1 MLSDVFF
8 KHNYSSGYDEPKD
21 FFTEALIESS
31 TFDLGLGFFSSSG
44 IRSLSYGFALFIAN
58 GGKMRVVMNH
68 ILSQEDKEVIE
79 RGQKHLVEDFES
91 NILLDIK
98 KLVETLSKE
107 DEQFFRCLSYLIS
120 INRIEFVATISTKG
134 GLGHDKYGIFKD
146 ENGNKVAF
154 IGSANFS
161 QSALELNG
169 ETITVF
175 TSPNDDKRIAE
186 YQTLFDQSWE
196 NDTPHLIHIPIEHVK
211 TFIREKFP
219 ETSLTNLLEEG
230 LNLRENIE
238 GDNNIPTEYC
248 KPVSRRILDKIE
260 SKEQEPRF
268 PFPEERQIQIDAY
281 NAWIGNGK
289 KGIFAM
295 ATGSGKTVTA
305 LNCIRKQY
313 KENGYYKAIIVVPTQ
328 ALAIQWE
335 HETKSF
341 NFQNIVSTHS
351 DKDWKNILSRYITRS
366 LLDSTKSIILIT
378 TYATFNR
385 NDIQSFLKK
394 VRGAETFIYVADEAH
409 NIGSQNSL
417 KHLPEMINWRIGLSA
432 TPERIYDDLGSEKLY
447 EFFNSKPPKYTYRYT
462 MKQAIEE
469 GILCHYDYYPIFI
482 ELTSSEMEEYERI
495 SDQLRKYIDADTG
508 KYKPDAE
515 KLLLKRK
522 RIIHKAE
529 NKKIAISD
537 LLEELKQ
544 KQKLDYTFV
553 FVPEGY
559 EPDYS
564 INDSYNINQDDIHII
579 DEYAQMFKEHGYSY
593 HKYISG
599 LDDAPNILQ
608 NFADGDIQILLSMKC
623 LDEGVDIPRAEHAI
637 FCSST
642 GNPRQF
648 VQRRG
653 RVLRKCKGKEKA
665 KIWDLIVTPPN
676 ILDESNSIERNLFF
690 NEAKRIINFAAL
702 ADNQI
707 DILYGKLL
715 TYCEALRINL
725 FDLLDR
731 ENNNYKC
738 KHSIF
743 RLDTHVP

>member
-1 MLSDVFF
+1 MLSDVHF
-8 KHNYSSGYDEPKD
+8 KHSYTSGYDEPKD
-21 FFTEALIESS
+21 FFTEALIESCN
-31 TFDLGLGFFSSSG
+31 FDLGLGFFSSSG

-68 ILSQEDKEVIE
+68 ILSKEDKEVIE
-79 RGQKHLVEDFES
+79 NGQKHLIEDFED
-91 NILLDIK
+91 NILCDIK
-98 KLVETLSKE
+98 KLIETLSKE

-120 INRIEFVATISTKG
+120 VDRIKFLATVSTKG

-146 ENGNKVAF
+146 EKGNKVAF

-175 TSPNDDKRIAE
+175 SSPNDDNRIAE

-219 ETSLTNLLEEG
+219 EAPLTNLIEEG
-230 LNLRENIE
+230 INLRESI
-238 GDNNIPTEYC
+238 GMDNDVPQKYY
-248 KPVSRRILDKIE
+248 KPISKRILDKIE
-260 SKEQEPRF
+260 LKEQEPRF
-268 PFPEERQIQIDAY
+268 PFPEERKIQIDAY

-289 KGIFAM
+289 KGMFAM

-335 HETKSF
+335 HEAKSF

-351 DKDWKNILSRYITRS
+351 DKDWKDVLSRYITRS

-432 TPERIYDDLGSEKLY
+432 TPERIYDDLGTEKLY
-447 EFFNSKPPKYTYRYT
+447 EFFDSKPPKYTYRYT

-508 KYKPDAE
+508 KYTPNAE
-515 KLLLKRK
+515 RLLLKRK

-564 INDSYNINQDDIHII
+564 INDSYNIDQDDIHII

-599 LDDAPNILQ
+599 LDDAPSILQ

-665 KIWDLIVTPPN
+665 RIWDLIVTPPN
-676 ILDESNSIERNLFF
+676 ILDESNKIERNLFF
-690 NEAKRIINFAAL
+690 NEVKRIVNFAAL

-707 DILYGKLL
+707 DILYGNLL
-715 TYCEALRINL
+715 AYCEALKINL
-725 FDLLDR
+725 FDLLDK
-731 ENNNYKC
+731 ENNNYK
-738 KHSIF
+738 
-743 RLDTHVP
+743 

>member
-1 MLSDVFF
+1 MLSDVHF
-8 KHNYSSGYDEPKD
+8 KHSYTSGYDEPKD
-21 FFTEALIESS
+21 FFTEALIESCN
-31 TFDLGLGFFSSSG
+31 FDLGLGFFSSSG

-68 ILSQEDKEVIE
+68 ILSKEDKEVIE
-79 RGQKHLVEDFES
+79 NGQKHLIEDFED
-91 NILLDIK
+91 NILCDIK
-98 KLVETLSKE
+98 KLIETLSKE

-120 INRIEFVATISTKG
+120 VDRIKFVATVSTKG

-146 ENGNKVAF
+146 EKGNKVAF

-175 TSPNDDKRIAE
+175 TSPNDDNRIAE
-186 YQTLFDQSWE
+186 YQTLFDQ
-196 NDTPHLIHIPIEHVK
+196 DTPHLIHIPIENVK
-211 TFIREKFP
+211 IFIREKFP
-219 ETSLTNLLEEG
+219 EASLTNLIEEG
-230 LNLRENIE
+230 INLRESI
-238 GDNNIPTEYC
+238 GMDNDVPPKYY
-248 KPVSRRILDKIE
+248 KPISKRILDKIE
-260 SKEQEPRF
+260 LKEQEPRF
-268 PFPEERQIQIDAY
+268 PFPEERKIQIDAY

-289 KGIFAM
+289 KGMFAM

-328 ALAIQWE
+328 ALAMQWE

-351 DKDWKNILSRYITRS
+351 DKDWKDVLSRYITRS

-385 NDIQSFLKK
+385 NDIQLFLKK
-394 VRGAETFIYVADEAH
+394 VRGIETFIYVADEAH

-432 TPERIYDDLGSEKLY
+432 TPERIYDDLGTEKLY
-447 EFFNSKPPKYTYRYT
+447 EFFDSKPPKYTYRYT

-469 GILCHYDYYPIFI
+469 GILCNYDYYPIFI

-508 KYKPDAE
+508 KYKPNAE

-564 INDSYNINQDDIHII
+564 INDSYNIDQDDIHII

-593 HKYISG
+593 YKYISG
-599 LDDAPNILQ
+599 LDDAPSILQ

-665 KIWDLIVTPPN
+665 RIWDLIVTPPN
-676 ILDESNSIERNLFF
+676 ILDESNKIERNLFF
-690 NEAKRIINFAAL
+690 YEVKRIVNFAAL

-707 DILYGKLL
+707 DILYGNLL
-715 TYCEALRINL
+715 AYCEALKINL
-725 FDLLDR
+725 FDLLDK
-731 ENNNYKC
+731 ENNNYK
-738 KHSIF
+738 
-743 RLDTHVP
+743 

>member
-8 KHNYSSGYDEPKD
+8 KHSYSSGYDEPKD

-731 ENNNYKC
+731 ENNNYK
-738 KHSIF
+738 
-743 RLDTHVP
+743 

>member
-1 MLSDVFF
+1 MLSDARF
-8 KHNYSSGYDEPKD
+8 KHTYSSGYDEPKD

-44 IRSLSYGFALFIAN
+44 IRSLAYGFALFIAN

-68 ILSQEDKEVIE
+68 ILSKEDKDVIE
-79 RGQKHLVEDFES
+79 NGQKHIVEDFENS
-91 NILLDIK
+91 ILFDIK

-120 INRIEFVATISTKG
+120 INKIEFVATISTKG

-146 ENGNKVAF
+146 EKGYKVAF

-175 TSPNDDKRIAE
+175 TSSDDDKRIAE
-186 YQTLFDQSWE
+186 YQTLFDKSWE
-196 NDTPHLIHIPIEHVK
+196 DNTPHLIHIPIENVK
-211 TFIREKFP
+211 TFIREKYP
-219 ETSLTNLLEEG
+219 EVTITELLNEG
-230 LNLRENIE
+230 INLRENI
-238 GDNNIPTEYC
+238 GINNKTYHKLIS
-248 KPVSRRILDKIE
+248 KRILDKIE
-260 SKEQEPRF
+260 LKELEPRF
-268 PFPEERQIQIDAY
+268 PFPEERKIQIDAY
-281 NAWIGNGK
+281 KSWIENGK
-289 KGIFAM
+289 NGVFAM

-305 LNCIRKQY
+305 LNCILKQY
-313 KENGYYKAIIVVPTQ
+313 KENGFYKAIIVVPTQ

-335 HETKSF
+335 KEAKSF
-341 NFQNIVSTHS
+341 NFQNVVSTHS
-351 DKDWKNILSRYITRS
+351 EKEWKTILNRFITRS
-366 LLDSTKSIILIT
+366 LLDSNKNIILIT

-385 NDIQSFLKK
+385 ADIQSFLNK
-394 VRGAETFIYVADEAH
+394 VRGIETFIYVADEAH

-417 KHLPEMINWRIGLSA
+417 KHLPEMIKWRIGLSA
-432 TPERIYDDLGSEKLY
+432 TPERIYDALGSERLY
-447 EFFNSKPPKYTYRYT
+447 DFFNSRPPEYTYRYT
-462 MKQAIEE
+462 MKQAIDE
-469 GILCHYDYYPIFI
+469 GVLCHYDYYPIFI
-482 ELTSSEMEEYERI
+482 ELTCSEMKEYERI
-495 SDQLRKYIDADTG
+495 SEQLRKYIDSDTG
-508 KYKPDAE
+508 KYKSDAE

-537 LLEELKQ
+537 LLDELKQ
-544 KQKLDYTFV
+544 KHKLDYTFV

-564 INDSYNINQDDIHII
+564 INDSYKIDKEDIHII

-599 LDDAPNILQ
+599 LDDAPNILK
-608 NFADGDIQILLSMKC
+608 NFANGDIQILLSMKC

-653 RVLRKCKGKEKA
+653 RVLRKSKGKDKA
-665 KIWDLIVTPPN
+665 KIWDLIVIPPN
-676 ILDESNSIERNLFF
+676 ILAESNSVERNLFF
-690 NEAKRIINFAAL
+690 NEVKRIVNFAAL

-707 DILYGKLL
+707 DILYGDLQY
-715 TYCEALRINL
+715 YCESLKIDL
-725 FDLLDR
+725 FDMLDK
-731 ENNNYKC
+731 ENNNYK
-738 KHSIF
+738 
-743 RLDTHVP
+743 

>member
-1 MLSDVFF
+1 MLSDVHF
-8 KHNYSSGYDEPKD
+8 KHSYTSGYDEPKD
-21 FFTEALIESS
+21 FFTEALIESCN
-31 TFDLGLGFFSSSG
+31 FDLGLGFFSSSG

-68 ILSQEDKEVIE
+68 ILSKEDKEVIE
-79 RGQKHLVEDFES
+79 NGQKHLIEDFEN
-91 NILLDIK
+91 NILCDIK
-98 KLVETLSKE
+98 KLIETLSKE

-120 INRIEFVATISTKG
+120 VDRIKFVATVSTKG

-146 ENGNKVAF
+146 EKGNKVAF

-175 TSPNDDKRIAE
+175 ASPNDDNRIAE

-196 NDTPHLIHIPIEHVK
+196 KDTPHLIHIPIENVK

-219 ETSLTNLLEEG
+219 EASLTNLIEEG
-230 LNLRENIE
+230 INLRESI
-238 GDNNIPTEYC
+238 GMDNDVPPKYY
-248 KPVSRRILDKIE
+248 KPISKRILDKIE
-260 SKEQEPRF
+260 LKEQEPRF
-268 PFPEERQIQIDAY
+268 PFPEERKIQIDAY

-289 KGIFAM
+289 KGMFAM

-328 ALAIQWE
+328 ALAMQWE

-351 DKDWKNILSRYITRS
+351 DKDWKDVLSRYITRS

-385 NDIQSFLKK
+385 NDIQLFLKK
-394 VRGAETFIYVADEAH
+394 VKGIETFIYVADEAH

-432 TPERIYDDLGSEKLY
+432 TPERIYDDLGTEKLY
-447 EFFNSKPPKYTYRYT
+447 EFFDSKPPKYTYRYT

-469 GILCHYDYYPIFI
+469 GILCNYDYYPIFI

-508 KYKPDAE
+508 KYKPNAE

-564 INDSYNINQDDIHII
+564 INDSYNIDQDDIHII

-599 LDDAPNILQ
+599 LDDAPSILQ

-665 KIWDLIVTPPN
+665 RIWDLIVTPPN
-676 ILDESNSIERNLFF
+676 ILDESNKIERNLFF
-690 NEAKRIINFAAL
+690 NEVKRIVNFAAL

-707 DILYGKLL
+707 DILYGNLL
-715 TYCEALRINL
+715 AYCEALKINL
-725 FDLLDR
+725 FDLLDK
-731 ENNNYKC
+731 ENNNYK
-738 KHSIF
+738 
-743 RLDTHVP
+743 

>member
-1 MLSDVFF
+1 MIS
-8 KHNYSSGYDEPKD
+8 Y
-21 FFTEALIESS
+21 LI
-31 TFDLGLGFFSSSG
+31 
-44 IRSLSYGFALFIAN
+44 
-58 GGKMRVVMNH
+58 
-68 ILSQEDKEVIE
+68 
-79 RGQKHLVEDFES
+79 
-91 NILLDIK
+91 
-98 KLVETLSKE
+98 ETLSKE

-120 INRIEFVATISTKG
+120 VDRIKFLATISTKG

-146 ENGNKVAF
+146 EKGNKVAF

-175 TSPNDDKRIAE
+175 TSPNDDNRIAE

-219 ETSLTNLLEEG
+219 EAPLTNLIEEG
-230 LNLRENIE
+230 INLRESI
-238 GDNNIPTEYC
+238 GMDNDVPQKYY
-248 KPVSRRILDKIE
+248 KPISKRILDKIE
-260 SKEQEPRF
+260 LKEQEPRF
-268 PFPEERQIQIDAY
+268 PFPEERKIQIDAY

-289 KGIFAM
+289 KGMFAM

-335 HETKSF
+335 HEAKSF

-351 DKDWKNILSRYITRS
+351 DKDWKDVLSRYITRS
-366 LLDSTKSIILIT
+366 ILDSTKSIILIT

-394 VRGAETFIYVADEAH
+394 VRGSETFIYVADEAH

-432 TPERIYDDLGSEKLY
+432 TPERIYDDLGTEKLY
-447 EFFNSKPPKYTYRYT
+447 EFFDSKPPKYTYRYT

-508 KYKPDAE
+508 KYKLNAE
-515 KLLLKRK
+515 RLLLKRK

-564 INDSYNINQDDIHII
+564 INDSYNIDQDDIHII

-599 LDDAPNILQ
+599 LDDAPSILQ

-665 KIWDLIVTPPN
+665 RIWDLIVTPPN
-676 ILDESNSIERNLFF
+676 ILDESNKIERNLFF
-690 NEAKRIINFAAL
+690 NEVKRIVNFAAL

-707 DILYGKLL
+707 DILYGNLL
-715 TYCEALRINL
+715 AYCETLKINL
-725 FDLLDR
+725 FDLLDK
-731 ENNNYKC
+731 ENNNYK
-738 KHSIF
+738 
-743 RLDTHVP
+743 

>member
-1 MLSDVFF
+1 MLSDVHF
-8 KHNYSSGYDEPKD
+8 KHSYTSGYDEPKD
-21 FFTEALIESS
+21 FFTEALIESYN
-31 TFDLGLGFFSSSG
+31 FDLGLGFFSSSG

-68 ILSQEDKEVIE
+68 ILSKEDKEVIE
-79 RGQKHLVEDFES
+79 NGQKHLIEDFED
-91 NILLDIK
+91 NILCDIK
-98 KLVETLSKE
+98 KLIETLSKE

-120 INRIEFVATISTKG
+120 VDRIKFVATVSTKG

-146 ENGNKVAF
+146 EKGNKVAF

-175 TSPNDDKRIAE
+175 TSPNDDNRIAE

-196 NDTPHLIHIPIEHVK
+196 NDTPHLIHIPIENVK

-219 ETSLTNLLEEG
+219 ETPLTNLIEEG
-230 LNLRENIE
+230 INLRESI
-238 GDNNIPTEYC
+238 GMDNDVPPKYY
-248 KPVSRRILDKIE
+248 KPISKRILDKIE
-260 SKEQEPRF
+260 LKEQEPRF
-268 PFPEERQIQIDAY
+268 PFPEERKIQIDAY

-335 HETKSF
+335 HEAKSF

-351 DKDWKNILSRYITRS
+351 DKDWKNVLSRYITRS

-385 NDIQSFLKK
+385 NDIQLFLKK
-394 VRGAETFIYVADEAH
+394 VRSIETFIYVADEAH

-432 TPERIYDDLGSEKLY
+432 TPERIYDDLGTEKLY
-447 EFFNSKPPKYTYRYT
+447 DFFDSKPPKYTYRYT

-495 SDQLRKYIDADTG
+495 SDLLRKYIDTDTG

-564 INDSYNINQDDIHII
+564 INDSYNIDQDDIHII

-599 LDDAPNILQ
+599 LDDAPSILQ

-665 KIWDLIVTPPN
+665 RIWDLIVTPPN
-676 ILDESNSIERNLFF
+676 ILDESNKIERNLFF
-690 NEAKRIINFAAL
+690 NEVKRIVNFAAL

-707 DILYGKLL
+707 DILYGNLL
-715 TYCEALRINL
+715 AYCEALKINL
-725 FDLLDR
+725 FDLLDK
-731 ENNNYKC
+731 ENNNYK
-738 KHSIF
+738 
-743 RLDTHVP
+743 

>member
-1 MLSDVFF
+1 MLSDVHF
-8 KHNYSSGYDEPKD
+8 KHSYSSGIDEPKE

-44 IRSLSYGFALFIAN
+44 IRSLAYGFALFIAN
-58 GGKMRVVMNH
+58 GGRMRVVINH
-68 ILSQEDKEVIE
+68 ILSREDKDAIE
-79 RGQKHLVEDFES
+79 NGQKHIVDGFEER
-91 NILLDIK
+91 ILTDVVRLTK
-98 KLVETLSKE
+98 TLSKE

-120 INRIEFVATISTKG
+120 INRIEFIATISTKG
-134 GLGHDKYGIFKD
+134 GLGHDKYGIFTD
-146 ENGNKVAF
+146 ERGSKVAF

-175 TSPNDDKRIAE
+175 TSPDDDKRIAE
-186 YQTLFDQSWE
+186 YQSLFDRSWE
-196 NDTPHLIHIPIEHVK
+196 NNTPHLVHIPIEEVK
-211 TFIREKFP
+211 TFISRTFP
-219 ETSLTNLLEEG
+219 VTSVKELLEAG
-230 LNLRENIE
+230 TCLRSS
-238 GDNNIPTEYC
+238 NNINDTVSIRQGYN
-248 KPVSRRILDKIE
+248 KPLPKSLLDKIE
-260 SKEQEPRF
+260 FKEQEPRF

-281 NAWIGNGK
+281 NAWVRNGRR
-289 KGIFAM
+289 GVFAM

-305 LNCIRKQY
+305 LNCLLKQY
-313 KENGYYKAIIVVPTQ
+313 KETGFYKAIVVVPTQ
-328 ALAIQWE
+328 ALAIQWQW
-335 HETKSF
+335 ETASF
-341 NFQNIVSTHS
+341 NFQNIVSTYA
-351 DKDWKNILSRYITRS
+351 DKDWKDTLNRYITRS
-366 LLDSTKSIILIT
+366 LLDPTKNIIVIT

-385 NDIQSFLKK
+385 KDIQSFLKK
-394 VRGAETFIYVADEAH
+394 VKGIDSFIYIADEAH
-409 NIGSQNSL
+409 NIGSPSSL

-432 TPERIYDDLGSEKLY
+432 TPERIYDDFGSEQLY
-447 EFFNSKPPKYTYRYT
+447 KFFNSRPPEYTYRYT

-469 GILCHYDYYPIFI
+469 RILCHYDYYPIFV

-495 SDQLRKYIDADTG
+495 STQLRKYIDPDTG

-529 NKKIAISD
+529 NKKVAISQ
-537 LLEELKQ
+537 LLENLKQ
-544 KQKLDYTFV
+544 NRKLDYTFV

-564 INDSYNINQDDIHII
+564 LHDTYDIEQEDIHII
-579 DEYAQMFKEHGYSY
+579 DEYAQMFKERGYSY

-599 LDDAPNILQ
+599 LEDAPGILRS
-608 NFADGDIQILLSMKC
+608 FANGDIQILLSMKC

-653 RVLRKCKGKEKA
+653 RVLRRSKGKDKA
-665 KIWDLIVTPPN
+665 KIWDLIVTPPDVLN
-676 ILDESNSIERNLFF
+676 DSNSIERNLFIG
-690 NEAKRIINFAAL
+690 EVQRIVNFAAL

-707 DILYGKLL
+707 DILYGELQN
-715 TYCEALRINL
+715 YCESLRIDV
-725 FDLLDR
+725 FAMLDQ
-731 ENNNYKC
+731 ENNNYK
-738 KHSIF
+738 
-743 RLDTHVP
+743 

>member
-1 MLSDVFF
+1 MLSDVHF
-8 KHNYSSGYDEPKD
+8 KHSYTSGYDEPKD
-21 FFTEALIESS
+21 FFTEALIESCN
-31 TFDLGLGFFSSSG
+31 FDLGLGFFSSSG

-68 ILSQEDKEVIE
+68 ILSKEDKEVIE
-79 RGQKHLVEDFES
+79 NGQKHLIEDFED
-91 NILLDIK
+91 NILCDIK
-98 KLVETLSKE
+98 KLIETLSKE

-120 INRIEFVATISTKG
+120 VDRIKFVATVSTKG

-146 ENGNKVAF
+146 EKGNKVAF

-175 TSPNDDKRIAE
+175 TSPNDDNRIAE

-196 NDTPHLIHIPIEHVK
+196 NDTPHLIHIPIENVK
-211 TFIREKFP
+211 IFIREKFP
-219 ETSLTNLLEEG
+219 EASLTNLIEEG
-230 LNLRENIE
+230 INLRESI
-238 GDNNIPTEYC
+238 GMDNDVPQKYY
-248 KPVSRRILDKIE
+248 KPISKRILDKIE
-260 SKEQEPRF
+260 LKEQEPRF
-268 PFPEERQIQIDAY
+268 PFPEERKIQIDAY

-289 KGIFAM
+289 KGMFAM

-328 ALAIQWE
+328 ALAMQWE

-351 DKDWKNILSRYITRS
+351 DKDWKDVLSRYITRS

-385 NDIQSFLKK
+385 NDIQLFLKK
-394 VRGAETFIYVADEAH
+394 VRGIETFIYVADEAH

-432 TPERIYDDLGSEKLY
+432 TPERIYDDLGTEKLY
-447 EFFNSKPPKYTYRYT
+447 EFFDSKPPKYTYRYT

-469 GILCHYDYYPIFI
+469 GILCNYDYYPIFI

-508 KYKPDAE
+508 KYKPNAE

-564 INDSYNINQDDIHII
+564 INDSYNIDQDDIHII

-599 LDDAPNILQ
+599 LDDAPSILQ

-665 KIWDLIVTPPN
+665 RIWDLIVTPPN
-676 ILDESNSIERNLFF
+676 ILDESNKIERNLFF
-690 NEAKRIINFAAL
+690 NEVKRIVNFAAL

-707 DILYGKLL
+707 DILYGNLL
-715 TYCEALRINL
+715 AYCEALKINL
-725 FDLLDR
+725 FDLLDK
-731 ENNNYKC
+731 ENNNYK
-738 KHSIF
+738 
-743 RLDTHVP
+743 

>member
-1 MLSDVFF
+1 MLSDVHF
-8 KHNYSSGYDEPKD
+8 KHSYTSGYDEPKD
-21 FFTEALIESS
+21 FFTEALIESCN
-31 TFDLGLGFFSSSG
+31 FGLGLGFFSSSG

-68 ILSQEDKEVIE
+68 ILSKEDKEVIE
-79 RGQKHLVEDFES
+79 NGQKHLIEDFED
-91 NILLDIK
+91 NILCDIK
-98 KLVETLSKE
+98 KLIETLSKE

-120 INRIEFVATISTKG
+120 VDRIKFLATISTKG

-146 ENGNKVAF
+146 EKGNKVAF

-175 TSPNDDKRIAE
+175 TSPNDDNRIAE

-219 ETSLTNLLEEG
+219 EAPLTNLIEEG
-230 LNLRENIE
+230 INLRESI
-238 GDNNIPTEYC
+238 GMDNDVPQKYY
-248 KPVSRRILDKIE
+248 KPISKRILDKIE
-260 SKEQEPRF
+260 LKEQEPRF
-268 PFPEERQIQIDAY
+268 PFPEERKIQIDAY

-289 KGIFAM
+289 KGMFAM

-335 HETKSF
+335 HEAKSF

-351 DKDWKNILSRYITRS
+351 DKDWKDVLSRYITRS

-432 TPERIYDDLGSEKLY
+432 TPERIYDDLGTEKLY
-447 EFFNSKPPKYTYRYT
+447 EFFDSKPPKYTYRYT

-508 KYKPDAE
+508 KYKPNAE
-515 KLLLKRK
+515 RLLLKGK

-564 INDSYNINQDDIHII
+564 INDSYNIDQDDIHII

-599 LDDAPNILQ
+599 LDDAPSILQ

-665 KIWDLIVTPPN
+665 RIWDLIVTPPN
-676 ILDESNSIERNLFF
+676 ILDESNKIERNLFF
-690 NEAKRIINFAAL
+690 NEVKRIVNFAAL

-707 DILYGKLL
+707 DILYGNLL
-715 TYCEALRINL
+715 AYCETLKINL
-725 FDLLDR
+725 FDLLDK
-731 ENNNYKC
+731 ENNNYK
-738 KHSIF
+738 
-743 RLDTHVP
+743 

>member
-1 MLSDVFF
+1 MLSDVHF
-8 KHNYSSGYDEPKD
+8 KHSYTSGYDEPKD
-21 FFTEALIESS
+21 FFTEALIESCN
-31 TFDLGLGFFSSSG
+31 FDLGLGFFSSSG

-68 ILSQEDKEVIE
+68 ILSKEDKEVIE
-79 RGQKHLVEDFES
+79 NGQKHLIEDFED
-91 NILLDIK
+91 NILCDIK
-98 KLVETLSKE
+98 KLIETLSKE

-120 INRIEFVATISTKG
+120 VDRIKFVATVSTKG

-146 ENGNKVAF
+146 EKGNKVAF

-175 TSPNDDKRIAE
+175 TSPNDDNRIAE

-196 NDTPHLIHIPIEHVK
+196 NDTPHLIHIPIENVK

-219 ETSLTNLLEEG
+219 EASLTNLIEEG
-230 LNLRENIE
+230 INLRESI
-238 GDNNIPTEYC
+238 GMDNDVPQKYY
-248 KPVSRRILDKIE
+248 KPISKRIIDKIE
-260 SKEQEPRF
+260 LKEQEPRF
-268 PFPEERQIQIDAY
+268 PFPEERKIQIDAY

-289 KGIFAM
+289 KGMFAM

-313 KENGYYKAIIVVPTQ
+313 KENRYYKAIIVVPTQ
-328 ALAIQWE
+328 ALAMQWE

-351 DKDWKNILSRYITRS
+351 DKDWKDVLSRYITRS

-385 NDIQSFLKK
+385 NDIQLFLKK
-394 VRGAETFIYVADEAH
+394 VRGIETFIYVADEAH

-432 TPERIYDDLGSEKLY
+432 TPERIYDDLGTEKLY
-447 EFFNSKPPKYTYRYT
+447 EFFDSKPPKYTYRYT

-508 KYKPDAE
+508 KYRPNAE

-564 INDSYNINQDDIHII
+564 INDSYNIDQDDIHII

-599 LDDAPNILQ
+599 LDDAPSILQ

-665 KIWDLIVTPPN
+665 RIWDLIVTPPN
-676 ILDESNSIERNLFF
+676 ILDESNKIERNLFF
-690 NEAKRIINFAAL
+690 NEVKRIVNFAAL

-707 DILYGKLL
+707 DILYGNLL
-715 TYCEALRINL
+715 AYCEALKINL
-725 FDLLDR
+725 FDLLDK
-731 ENNNYKC
+731 ENNNYK
-738 KHSIF
+738 
-743 RLDTHVP
+743 

>member
-1 MLSDVFF
+1 MLSDVHF
-8 KHNYSSGYDEPKD
+8 KHSYTSGYDEPKD
-21 FFTEALIESS
+21 FFTEALIESCN
-31 TFDLGLGFFSSSG
+31 FDLGLGFFSSSG

-68 ILSQEDKEVIE
+68 ILSKEDKEVIE
-79 RGQKHLVEDFES
+79 NGQKHLIEDFED
-91 NILLDIK
+91 NILCDIK
-98 KLVETLSKE
+98 KLIETLSKE

-120 INRIEFVATISTKG
+120 VDRIKFVATVSTKG

-146 ENGNKVAF
+146 EKGNKVAF

-175 TSPNDDKRIAE
+175 SSPNDDNRIAE

-219 ETSLTNLLEEG
+219 EAPLTNLIEEG
-230 LNLRENIE
+230 INLRESI
-238 GDNNIPTEYC
+238 GMDNDVPQKYY
-248 KPVSRRILDKIE
+248 KPISKRILDKIE
-260 SKEQEPRF
+260 LKEQEPRF
-268 PFPEERQIQIDAY
+268 PFPEERKIQIDAY

-289 KGIFAM
+289 KGMFAM

-335 HETKSF
+335 HEAKSF

-351 DKDWKNILSRYITRS
+351 DKDWKDVLSRYITRS

-394 VRGAETFIYVADEAH
+394 ARGAETFIYVADEAH

-432 TPERIYDDLGSEKLY
+432 TPERIYDDLGTEKLY
-447 EFFNSKPPKYTYRYT
+447 EFFDSKPPKYTYRYT

-508 KYKPDAE
+508 KYKPNAE
-515 KLLLKRK
+515 RLLLKRK

-564 INDSYNINQDDIHII
+564 INDSYNIDQDDIHII

-599 LDDAPNILQ
+599 LDDAPSILQ

-665 KIWDLIVTPPN
+665 RIWDLIVTPPN
-676 ILDESNSIERNLFF
+676 ILDESNKIERNLFF
-690 NEAKRIINFAAL
+690 NEVKRIVNFAAL

-707 DILYGKLL
+707 DILYGNLL
-715 TYCEALRINL
+715 AYCEALKINL
-725 FDLLDR
+725 FDLLDK
-731 ENNNYKC
+731 ENNNYK
-738 KHSIF
+738 
-743 RLDTHVP
+743 

>member
-1 MLSDVFF
+1 MLSDVHF
-8 KHNYSSGYDEPKD
+8 KHSYTSGYDEPKD
-21 FFTEALIESS
+21 FFTEALIESCN
-31 TFDLGLGFFSSSG
+31 FDLGLGFFSSSG

-68 ILSQEDKEVIE
+68 ILSKEDKEVIE
-79 RGQKHLVEDFES
+79 NGQKHLIEDFED
-91 NILLDIK
+91 NILCDIK
-98 KLVETLSKE
+98 KLIETLSKE

-120 INRIEFVATISTKG
+120 VDRIKFVATVSTKG

-146 ENGNKVAF
+146 EKGNKVAF

-175 TSPNDDKRIAE
+175 TSPNDDNRIAE

-196 NDTPHLIHIPIEHVK
+196 NDTPHLIHIPIENVK

-219 ETSLTNLLEEG
+219 EASLTNLIEEG
-230 LNLRENIE
+230 INLRESI
-238 GDNNIPTEYC
+238 GMDNDVPQKYY
-248 KPVSRRILDKIE
+248 KPISKRILDKIE
-260 SKEQEPRF
+260 LKEQEPRF
-268 PFPEERQIQIDAY
+268 PFPEERKIQIDAY

-289 KGIFAM
+289 KGMFAM

-328 ALAIQWE
+328 ALAMQWE

-351 DKDWKNILSRYITRS
+351 DKDWKDVLSRYITRS

-385 NDIQSFLKK
+385 NDIQLFLKK
-394 VRGAETFIYVADEAH
+394 VRGIETFIYVADEAH

-432 TPERIYDDLGSEKLY
+432 TPERIYDDLGTEKLY
-447 EFFNSKPPKYTYRYT
+447 EFFDSKPPKYTYRYT

-469 GILCHYDYYPIFI
+469 GILCNYDYYPIFI

-508 KYKPDAE
+508 KYKPNAE

-564 INDSYNINQDDIHII
+564 INDSYNIDQDDIHII

-599 LDDAPNILQ
+599 LDDAPSILQ

-665 KIWDLIVTPPN
+665 RIWDLIVTPPN
-676 ILDESNSIERNLFF
+676 ILDESNKIERNLFF
-690 NEAKRIINFAAL
+690 NEVKRIVNFAAL

-707 DILYGKLL
+707 DILYGNLL
-715 TYCEALRINL
+715 AYCEALKINL
-725 FDLLDR
+725 FDLLDK
-731 ENNNYKC
+731 ENNNYK
-738 KHSIF
+738 
-743 RLDTHVP
+743 

>member
-1 MLSDVFF
+1 MLSDVHF
-8 KHNYSSGYDEPKD
+8 KHSYSSGIDEPKE

-44 IRSLSYGFALFIAN
+44 IRSLAYGFALFIAN
-58 GGKMRVVMNH
+58 GGRMRVVINH
-68 ILSQEDKEVIE
+68 ILSREDKDAIE
-79 RGQKHLVEDFES
+79 NGQKHIVDGFEER
-91 NILLDIK
+91 ILTDVVRLTK
-98 KLVETLSKE
+98 TLSKE

-120 INRIEFVATISTKG
+120 INRIEFIATISTKG
-134 GLGHDKYGIFKD
+134 GLGHDKYGIFTD
-146 ENGNKVAF
+146 ERGSKVAF

-175 TSPNDDKRIAE
+175 TSPDDDKRIAE
-186 YQTLFDQSWE
+186 YQSLFDRSWE
-196 NDTPHLIHIPIEHVK
+196 NNTPHLVHIPIEEVK
-211 TFIREKFP
+211 TFISRTFP
-219 ETSLTNLLEEG
+219 VISVKELLEAG
-230 LNLRENIE
+230 TCLRAS
-238 GDNNIPTEYC
+238 NNINDTVSIRQGYN
-248 KPVSRRILDKIE
+248 KPLPKSLLDKIE
-260 SKEQEPRF
+260 FKEQEPRF

-281 NAWIGNGK
+281 NAWVRNGRR
-289 KGIFAM
+289 GVFAM

-305 LNCIRKQY
+305 LNCLLKQY
-313 KENGYYKAIIVVPTQ
+313 KETGFYKAIVVVPTQ
-328 ALAIQWE
+328 ALAIQWQR
-335 HETKSF
+335 ETASF
-341 NFQNIVSTHS
+341 NFQNIVSTYA
-351 DKDWKNILSRYITRS
+351 DKDWKDTLNRYITRS
-366 LLDSTKSIILIT
+366 LLDPTKNIIVIT

-385 NDIQSFLKK
+385 KDIQSFLKK
-394 VRGAETFIYVADEAH
+394 VKGIDSFIYIADEAH
-409 NIGSQNSL
+409 NIGSPSSL

-432 TPERIYDDLGSEKLY
+432 TPERIYDDFGSEQLY
-447 EFFNSKPPKYTYRYT
+447 KFFNSRPPEYTYRYT

-469 GILCHYDYYPIFI
+469 RILCHYDYYPIFV

-495 SDQLRKYIDADTG
+495 STQLRKYIDPDTG

-529 NKKIAISD
+529 NKKVAISQ
-537 LLEELKQ
+537 LLENLKQ
-544 KQKLDYTFV
+544 NRKLDYTFV

-564 INDSYNINQDDIHII
+564 LHDTYDIEQDDIHII
-579 DEYAQMFKEHGYSY
+579 DEYAQMFKERGYSY

-599 LDDAPNILQ
+599 LEDAPGILRS
-608 NFADGDIQILLSMKC
+608 FANGDIQILLSMKC

-653 RVLRKCKGKEKA
+653 RVLRRSKGKDKA
-665 KIWDLIVTPPN
+665 KIWDLIVTPPDVLN
-676 ILDESNSIERNLFF
+676 DSNSIERNLFIG
-690 NEAKRIINFAAL
+690 EVQRIVNFAAL

-707 DILYGKLL
+707 DILYGELQN
-715 TYCEALRINL
+715 YCESLRIDV
-725 FDLLDR
+725 FAMLDQ
-731 ENNNYKC
+731 ENNNYK
-738 KHSIF
+738 
-743 RLDTHVP
+743 

>member
-1 MLSDVFF
+1 MLSDVHF
-8 KHNYSSGYDEPKD
+8 KHSYTSGYDEPKD
-21 FFTEALIESS
+21 FFTEALIESCN
-31 TFDLGLGFFSSSG
+31 FDLGLGFFSSSG

-68 ILSQEDKEVIE
+68 ILSKEDKEVIE
-79 RGQKHLVEDFES
+79 NGQKHLIEDFED
-91 NILLDIK
+91 NILCDIK
-98 KLVETLSKE
+98 KLIETLSKE

-120 INRIEFVATISTKG
+120 VDRIKFLATISTKG

-146 ENGNKVAF
+146 EKGNKVAF

-175 TSPNDDKRIAE
+175 TSPNDDNRIAE

-219 ETSLTNLLEEG
+219 EASLTNLIEEG
-230 LNLRENIE
+230 INLRESI
-238 GDNNIPTEYC
+238 GMDNDVPTKYC
-248 KPVSRRILDKIE
+248 KPISKRILDKIE
-260 SKEQEPRF
+260 FKEQEPRF
-268 PFPEERQIQIDAY
+268 PFPEERKIQIDAY
-281 NAWIGNGK
+281 NAWIENGK
-289 KGIFAM
+289 KGMFAM

-328 ALAIQWE
+328 ALAMQWE

-351 DKDWKNILSRYITRS
+351 DKDWKVVLSRYITKS

-385 NDIQSFLKK
+385 NDIQLFLKK
-394 VRGAETFIYVADEAH
+394 VRGIETFIYVADEAH

-432 TPERIYDDLGSEKLY
+432 TPERIYDDLGTEKLY
-447 EFFNSKPPKYTYRYT
+447 DFFDSKPPKYTYRYT

-508 KYKPDAE
+508 KYKPNAE

-564 INDSYNINQDDIHII
+564 INDSYNIDQDDIHII

-599 LDDAPNILQ
+599 LDDAPSILQ

-665 KIWDLIVTPPN
+665 RIWDLIVTPPN
-676 ILDESNSIERNLFF
+676 ILDESNKIERNLFF
-690 NEAKRIINFAAL
+690 NEVKRIVNFAAL

-707 DILYGKLL
+707 DILYGNLL
-715 TYCEALRINL
+715 AYCEALKINL
-725 FDLLDR
+725 FDLLDK
-731 ENNNYKC
+731 ENNNYK
-738 KHSIF
+738 SLVS
-743 RLDTHVP
+743 R